1 MLRQATRRRW
11 QWPQHCGAAHDA
23 LVPPPA
29 WPLPPRPLPS
39 SPYSTRHMH
48 TTHASHSPTINLR
61 SLSCPPPS
69 LPPAH
74 APLSPPSQ
82 VTRDHKPDDEVE
94 QARIVAAG
102 GSVQQKT
109 RMLPGCMC
117 ISPPREVPIGPHRV
131 VPGGLAVARSMGDV
145 LLKYVLPSCSVFIL
159 SRGLL
164 VQNRFNYIQISVSF
178 FSGRAIVLVP
188 GFPTV
193 LTLKNVCPSIVLA
206 VV

>member
-1 MLRQATRRRW
+1 M
-11 QWPQHCGAAHDA
+11 
-23 LVPPPA
+23 
-29 WPLPPRPLPS
+29 PL
-39 SPYSTRHMH
+39 
-48 TTHASHSPTINLR
+48 
-61 SLSCPPPS
+61 S

-159 SRGLL
+159 VVRIGPIS
-164 VQNRFNYIQISVSF
+164 IQLHPNFSLF
-178 FSGRAIVLVP
+178 FFQGAR
-188 GFPTV
+188 
-193 LTLKNVCPSIVLA
+193 
-206 VV
+206 

>member
-1 MLRQATRRRW
+1 M
-11 QWPQHCGAAHDA
+11 
-23 LVPPPA
+23 
-29 WPLPPRPLPS
+29 
-39 SPYSTRHMH
+39 
-48 TTHASHSPTINLR
+48 
-61 SLSCPPPS
+61 PPS

-159 SRGLL
+159 
-164 VQNRFNYIQISVSF
+164 VVAYWFNIDSITSKFQSLF
-178 FSGRAIVLVP
+178 FFRARDL
-188 GFPTV
+188 
-193 LTLKNVCPSIVLA
+193 
-206 VV
+206 